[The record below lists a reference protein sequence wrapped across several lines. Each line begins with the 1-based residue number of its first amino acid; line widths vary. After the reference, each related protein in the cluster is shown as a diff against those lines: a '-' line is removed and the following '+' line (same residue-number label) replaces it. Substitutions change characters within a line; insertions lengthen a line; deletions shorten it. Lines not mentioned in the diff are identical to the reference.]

1 MMDASIVVYD
11 YSDAV
16 ALDWNSADE
25 FAFEPHLTADRCRSD
40 LYVLLK
46 RLVDVPVATL
56 LLILLA
62 PLMLVIA
69 IMVRATSSGPAVFR
83 QRRLGRVG
91 REFDCFKFRSMRS
104 DAEAVLRD
112 CPLTFA
118 QYVEND
124 YKLPEDCD
132 PRITTFG
139 RFLRKSSL
147 DELPQLFNVVRGDM
161 SIVGPRPIVP
171 AELAHYGRRADDF
184 LAALPGITGKWQV
197 GGRSKVAYPL
207 RAEIE
212 LDYVYRWSPLS
223 DVRILWRTVPAVL
236 SRDGAY

>member
-1 MMDASIVVYD
+1 M
-11 YSDAV
+11 
-16 ALDWNSADE
+16 
-25 FAFEPHLTADRCRSD
+25 
-40 LYVLLK
+40 K
-46 RLVDVPVATL
+46 RIFDVPTAIL
-56 LLILLA
+56 LLVLLA

-69 IMVRATSSGPAVFR
+69 IIVWASSPGPAVFR
-83 QRRLGRVG
+83 QRRLGRAG

-132 PRITTFG
+132 PRITTVG

-147 DELPQLFNVVRGDM
+147 DELPQLLNVIRGDM
-161 SIVGPRPIVP
+161 SLVGPRPIVP
-171 AELAHYGRRADDF
+171 AELAHYGRRATDF
-184 LAALPGITGKWQV
+184 LAALPGITGQWQV
-197 GGRSKVAYPL
+197 GGRSKVGYPL

-212 LDYVYRWSPLS
+212 LDYVYRWTPLS
-223 DVRILWRTVPAVL
+223 DVRILCRTVPAVL
-236 SRDGAY
+236 TRDGAY

>member
-16 ALDWNSADE
+16 GLDWSVADE
-25 FAFEPHLTADRCRSD
+25 LAFEPHLTADRCRSD
-40 LYVLLK
+40 LYVVMK
-46 RLVDVPVATL
+46 RIFDVPAAIL
-56 LLILLA
+56 LLVLLA

-69 IMVRATSSGPAVFR
+69 IIVWASSPGPAVFR
-83 QRRLGRVG
+83 QRRLGRAG

-132 PRITTFG
+132 PRITTVG

-147 DELPQLFNVVRGDM
+147 DELPQLLNVSRGDM
-161 SIVGPRPIVP
+161 SLVGPRPIVP
-171 AELAHYGRRADDF
+171 AELAHYGRRATDF
-184 LAALPGITGKWQV
+184 LAALPGITGQWQV
-197 GGRSKVAYPL
+197 GGRSKVGYPL

-212 LDYVYRWSPLS
+212 LDYVYRWTPLS
-223 DVRILWRTVPAVL
+223 DVRILCRTVPAVL
-236 SRDGAY
+236 TRDGAY